1 MGSPKFLVKLAKTS
15 ISYILWPYAI
25 IPYCCQTHQKKTEAL
40 RHTKEKQAQDQ
51 KAGRFVSREAPSY
64 RWPFQV
70 TVSELGE
77 IGVRSKQLSL
87 TFVHTYQLLH
97 RYTERDQ
104 PHAYQNPVAGE
115 SGCYIHIP
123 K

>member
-1 MGSPKFLVKLAKTS
+1 MPLS
-15 ISYILWPYAI
+15 I
-25 IPYCCQTHQKKTEAL
+25 IPYCQTHQKKL
-40 RHTKEKQAQDQ
+40 RHTKEKQAQDR
-51 KAGRFVSREAPSY
+51 KADRSVSREAPSY

-104 PHAYQNPVAGE
+104 PHAYQNPAAGE

-123 K
+123 KGLQNSTFTFCATPLEEN